1 MSNKSSHKY
10 QPTPRSER
18 LVPVI
23 LVLLL
28 LVLVATIAFVILSVL
43 GVTPAV

>member
-1 MSNKSSHKY
+1 MAKKPSRKY

-23 LVLLL
+23 LILLL
-28 LVLVATIAFVILSVL
+28 LVLIATLSFVLLSVL